1 MISTPASAVSGAL
14 GRLMCEPSARRRRLL
29 SLALLSCGI
38 VLAFAVPTPIT
49 VYNDPTMQL
58 KALQQ
63 YRAGVS
69 PNFNTVV
76 TASPSELS
84 RNRQSWISTWPP
96 GMGLL
101 LLPLLRTGLTIA
113 SALRVLAAAAFI
125 VGSLGWAWW
134 ISLFDLPRWLQ
145 GILALGWPCLR
156 YANNPLFQY
165 YTESLTY
172 ALAPWLL
179 VGGVWL
185 AAQMKKDL
193 TATRAAGA
201 LSLGIGLGAAYW
213 LKYSAVFVSAGL
225 LMFLGY
231 CCFRDRRCAV
241 SFKASVLLVLAAVV
255 PFVALVAGLNL
266 LNRHMGASANYVTET
281 ARLNLSWQNTVDT
294 LGFLPLA
301 MADADSA
308 LQYLFFK
315 PSQLVPFDPVWLR
328 IAALPAAGLILWIVL
343 RRRTDDPAV
352 GASRCVALAAMAA
365 IFAVWTLSGAGAS
378 HEARHIAAA
387 AMALVPALLAEARL
401 VWRKPWWFRA
411 ALLLVTIVFIFAPM
425 LYGVASVVGKWRRVP
440 RNYETTGPGLYHPSL
455 ANRDESATL
464 KSLLQDY
471 SPGKDVWYAPD
482 GITALFLPGRMVIRQ
497 ADFQPLEQL
506 RREVFRTSVPLR
518 VLVLLPRHFEQNG
531 KGIAIRSS
539 FVQAKTWA
547 KLETPGC
554 SYIRW
559 AAELEAEPELLHP
572 AE

>member
-1 MISTPASAVSGAL
+1 MISTPAAAVSGAL
-14 GRLMCEPSARRRRLL
+14 SRPRCEPSARRTRLL

-63 YRAGVS
+63 YRAGIS

-84 RNRQSWISTWPP
+84 GNSQSWISTWPP

-101 LLPLLRTGLTIA
+101 LLPLLCTGLTIA
-113 SALRVLAAAAFI
+113 TALRVLAAAAFV
-125 VGSLGWAWW
+125 VGSVGWAWW
-134 ISLFDLPRWLQ
+134 TSLFDLPRWLAA
-145 GILALGWPCLR
+145 IVVVGWPCLR

-179 VGGVWL
+179 VGAVWL
-185 AAQMKKDL
+185 AAQMKQDL
-193 TATRAAGA
+193 TGPRAAGA
-201 LSLGIGLGAAYW
+201 LGLGIGLGAAYW

-225 LMFLGY
+225 VLFLGC
-231 CCFRDRRCAV
+231 CCFRDRRRAV
-241 SFKASVLLVLAAVV
+241 SFKASVVLLLAALI

-281 ARLNLSWQNTVDT
+281 ARLNISWHSAVDA

-315 PSQLVPFDPVWLR
+315 PSRLVPFDPVWLR
-328 IAALPAAGLILWIVL
+328 IVALPEAGLILWIVL
-343 RRRTDDPAV
+343 RRRTDDLALR
-352 GASRCVALAAMAA
+352 ASRWVALAAIAV

-387 AMALVPALLAEARL
+387 AMALVPALLAESRL
-401 VWRKPWWFRA
+401 LWRKPRWFRA
-411 ALLLVTIVFIFAPM
+411 VLLLVTLVFVFAPM
-425 LYGVASVVGKWRRVP
+425 LYGAASVVGKWRRVP

-464 KSLLQDY
+464 KALLQDY
-471 SPGKDVWYAPD
+471 SAAKDVWYVPD
-482 GITALFLPGRMVIRQ
+482 GITSLFLPGRMLIRQ
-497 ADFQPLEQL
+497 ADFQSLEHL
-506 RREVFRTSVPLR
+506 RGEVFKTSVPLR
-518 VLVLLPRHFEQNG
+518 VLVLLPSHFEQNG

-539 FVQAKTWA
+539 FVQAKKWE
-547 KLETPGC
+547 KIEYPRLQ
-554 SYIRW
+554 
-559 AAELEAEPELLHP
+559 LHP
-572 AE
+572 VGSRARARTPVG